1 MRPASASS
9 AASPSS
15 CSVSPW
21 SLSDI
26 DRFLGYGHAEGPQRA
41 VEPDRKDF
49 ARTAQHG
56 TDLGHIEVVVETQNE
71 QLAMVVRQLPECPP
85 QHIPVEGGG
94 QRVESRVD
102 RLLAGVG
109 FAEGDFVSVGA
120 YVVHEGVGGDAVQPP
135 PQRLFPEVGPAN
147 VL

>member
-9 AASPSS
+9 ATSPSS

-85 QHIPVEGGG
+85 QHIPVEIG
-94 QRVESRVD
+94 RASCRERVD
-102 RLLAGVG
+102 RLLAAVEV
-109 FAEGDFVSVGA
+109 ADGDIV
-120 YVVHEGVGGDAVQPP
+120 
-135 PQRLFPEVGPAN
+135 
-147 VL
+147 